1 MNSLLRKLKKL
12 VKIYLIELNRQVKKQ
27 LGFRMVSSID
37 TDLVVIETEFESE
50 IHEFIV
56 NNNKKRELI
65 EVYFPNTEVIKELT
79 KITINVVAANDF
91 VSVWDTLVLL

>member
-1 MNSLLRKLKKL
+1 LNSLLRELKKL
-12 VKIYLIELNRQVKKQ
+12 VTIYLIELNRQVKKQ

-56 NNNKKRELI
+56 NNNKKKELI
-65 EVYFPNTEVIKELT
+65 EVDFPNTEVIK
-79 KITINVVAANDF
+79 
-91 VSVWDTLVLL
+91 

>member
-1 MNSLLRKLKKL
+1 MNSLLRELKKL
-12 VKIYLIELNRQVKKQ
+12 VKIDLIELNRQVKKQ

-37 TDLVVIETEFESE
+37 TDLVVIETELENE

-56 NNNKKRELI
+56 NNNKKKLI
-65 EVYFPNTEVIKELT
+65 EVDFPNTEVIKELT

-91 VSVWDTLVLL
+91 VSVGDTLVLL